1 MNHIDFYC
9 RLIAFIEKGAIM
21 SRKNVLFIVTSHA
34 SLGDEKETTGL
45 WLEELAAPYYAFID
59 AGCDVRIVSISGGS
73 VPIDPKSQAERGE
86 NPESV
91 ERFLDDKNAMAA
103 IQHTPSVAEV
113 DTFGFD
119 ALFIPGGHGTMWD
132 MPDNEHLAKLVAATY
147 ESGRIV
153 AAVCHGPAGLVGAR
167 LSNGEPLVKDRDVS
181 AFTDSEEEAVGLT
194 DTVPFLLE
202 SRLTELGANV
212 RSAPNFEPFALA
224 DGNLITGQ
232 NPPSSEKVAELVLR
246 ALKM

>member
-1 MNHIDFYC
+1 
-9 RLIAFIEKGAIM
+9 M
-21 SRKNVLFIVTSHA
+21 SRKNVLFVVTSHD
-34 SLGDEKETTGL
+34 SLGDGDEPTGL

-59 AGCDVRIVSISGGS
+59 AGCDVRIASIKGGK
-73 VPIDPKSQAERGE
+73 VPIDPKSESKRGE

-91 ERFLDDKNAMAA
+91 ERFLDDEEAMTA
-103 IQHTPSVAEV
+103 IKETPAVSEV
-113 DTFGFD
+113 DSFD
-119 ALFIPGGHGTMWD
+119 FDVLFIPGGHGTMWD

-153 AAVCHGPAGLVGAR
+153 AAVCHGPAGLVGAT
-167 LSNGEPLVKDRDVS
+167 LSDGEPLVKDRDVS
-181 AFTDSEEEAVGLT
+181 AFTDSEEEAAGLT
-194 DTVPFLLE
+194 KTVPFLLE

-246 ALKM
+246 ALDK